1 MKHLLGKTASYDKFR
16 FALREWRNTPRYDG
30 LSPAQWLYGRRQRT
44 EAVAIP
50 HAYKRITE
58 EEFSE
63 HEARRGKRMKKDKG
77 NADKASRSL
86 EPLRPGDIVY
96 VQDPKS
102 SRWDSTARITEK
114 RSRRSYIIEADG
126 RKYLKNRKFL
136 RPCPRP
142 NPPDDGESGPTEATP
157 DTTHHGN
164 TQYTKRTN
172 AGKRVHFRA

>member
-50 HAYKRITE
+50 QAYKRITE

-63 HEARRGKRMKKDKG
+63 HEARRGKRMKKDKS

-86 EPLRPGDIVY
+86 KPLRPGDIVY

-102 SRWDSTARITEK
+102 SRWDSTARIFKK
-114 RSRRSYIIEADG
+114 RSQRSYIIEADG
-126 RKYLKNRKFL
+126 RKYLKNRRFL
-136 RPCPRP
+136 KHCPRP
-142 NPPDDGESGPTEATP
+142 NLPDDGESGPMEATP
-157 DTTHHGN
+157 NITRQDEPR
-164 TQYTKRTN
+164 YPKRTN
-172 AGKRVHFRA
+172 AGKWVRFEA